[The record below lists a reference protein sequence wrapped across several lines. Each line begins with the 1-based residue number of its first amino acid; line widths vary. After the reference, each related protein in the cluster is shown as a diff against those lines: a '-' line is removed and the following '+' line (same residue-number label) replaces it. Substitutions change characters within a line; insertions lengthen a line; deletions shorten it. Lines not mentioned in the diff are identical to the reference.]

1 MSWKEKSII
10 PILSKISPVLLG
22 HRKNSDR
29 VFILA
34 YHRVLEKKSGFL
46 FDEGVISVSP
56 ALFEKEIKF
65 CKEYFSPISFG
76 YLKECMEKKKPLP
89 PNPLIVTFD
98 DGYIDNYTN
107 AFPVLQKFEV
117 PATIFLTADYINTDQ
132 LFWWDEVSYYMKA
145 QGKSEPDIK
154 NLLRSLKLITDDKR
168 IEAVEDIKKS
178 NKGVSQF
185 SERQA
190 LNWEEVKAMSR
201 AGIEFGSHT
210 MSHPVLSK
218 VEDKHE
224 LEYEI
229 RQSKKIIEEKIEKEV
244 IVFSYPIGGGDSFSS
259 DIKKEVKDAGYSF
272 AVNYIHG
279 VNIINNGFDRFSLK
293 RLDMDQLSLDR
304 FKAKLAFPGIFRR

>member
-304 FKAKLAFPGIFRR
+304 FKAKLAFPGIFKR

>member
-98 DGYIDNYTN
+98 DGYRDNYTN

-117 PATIFLTADYINTDQ
+117 PATIFLTADYINTDK

>member
-1 MSWKEKSII
+1 M
-10 PILSKISPVLLG
+10 
-22 HRKNSDR
+22 
-29 VFILA
+29 
-34 YHRVLEKKSGFL
+34 EKKSGFL

-98 DGYIDNYTN
+98 DGYRDNYTN

-117 PATIFLTADYINTDQ
+117 PATIFLTADYINTDK

-201 AGIEFGSHT
+201 AGIEFG
-210 MSHPVLSK
+210 
-218 VEDKHE
+218 
-224 LEYEI
+224 
-229 RQSKKIIEEKIEKEV
+229 
-244 IVFSYPIGGGDSFSS
+244 
-259 DIKKEVKDAGYSF
+259 
-272 AVNYIHG
+272 
-279 VNIINNGFDRFSLK
+279 
-293 RLDMDQLSLDR
+293 
-304 FKAKLAFPGIFRR
+304 

>member
-1 MSWKEKSII
+1 M
-10 PILSKISPVLLG
+10 
-22 HRKNSDR
+22 
-29 VFILA
+29 
-34 YHRVLEKKSGFL
+34 EKKSGFL

-98 DGYIDNYTN
+98 DGYRDNYTN

-117 PATIFLTADYINTDQ
+117 PATIFLTADYINTDK